1 MTMATTDISVV
12 RIDRLDLTFA
22 PQPWPFAD
30 THRPAIDAHF
40 VNLQRARP
48 ALWNGRVLLLHR
60 YGIERGVFGGSFLET
75 DFASFLAWRDW
86 GFPEAGVTN
95 SFSMAAL
102 RSSDGAYLLGA
113 MGDHTAGAGKVY
125 FPAGTP
131 DPEDVTGG
139 MVDLGASV
147 VRELAEETGLTAAD
161 VVAEPGWYSVLCGPR
176 VAHMKILNARDPA
189 DVLRARIRAHL
200 LGEAEPELSDVV
212 VVRGRQDFDSRMPAF
227 VTAFLE
233 HVWSCACDDIKKVP
247 QSLSDR

>member
-1 MTMATTDISVV
+1 MTKSATEISVV

-22 PQPWPFAD
+22 PQPWLFAD
-30 THRPAIDAHF
+30 MRRGEIDAHF
-40 VNLQRARP
+40 ANLQRAKP

-60 YGIERGVFGGSFLET
+60 YGIESGVFGGAFLET

-86 GFPEAGVTN
+86 GCPEAGVAN
-95 SFSMAAL
+95 CFSMAAL
-102 RSSDGAYLLGA
+102 RASDGAYLLGA
-113 MGDHTAGAGKVY
+113 MGEHTAGAGMVY
-125 FPAGTP
+125 FPSGTP

-139 MVDLGASV
+139 MVDLHASV

-161 VVAEPGWYSVLCGPR
+161 VVAEAGWYSVLYGPR

-200 LGEAEPELSDVV
+200 QREAEPELSDMVI
-212 VVRGRQDFDSRMPAF
+212 VRRPADFDPRMPIF

-233 HVWSCACDDIKKVP
+233 HVWR
-247 QSLSDR
+247 LR